1 MIINLTNA
9 MNNVDMTYDEV
20 VNIANDTLT
29 ELTGDIDTML
39 QNAYENIDRLT
50 NDSIRELLIRL
61 SLRSYSFSPIKDK
74 SAFKATLAEVL
85 RKEAYAKQVN
95 LTEGTVAVRENTA
108 TLNTSAEIVV
118 EKIYDLT
125 ADLFR
130 TKLDEVHRCVDTL
143 KTVLNSRLS
152 EARLTSIDPN

>member
-1 MIINLTNA
+1 MNINLNNA
-9 MNNVDMTYDEV
+9 MSNVDTTYDEV
-20 VNIANDTLT
+20 IDIANDILT
-29 ELTGDIDTML
+29 ELTGDLDTL
-39 QNAYENIDRLT
+39 LHNAYENIDRLT

-85 RKEAYAKQVN
+85 RKEAYAKQFN
-95 LTEGTVAVRENTA
+95 MTEGTVAVRENTA
-108 TLNTSAEIVV
+108 ILNTSAETVV

-125 ADLFR
+125 ADLFK
-130 TKLDEVHRCVDTL
+130 TKLDEVHRVVDTL